1 VCRLYSRGLGEAE
14 GIGLVEGTRQRL
26 KAECGGMTPF
36 SSTRHVASDQS
47 ADMSAQSKSRRG
59 APLPGCPA
67 RLHGLIMILIIL
79 PIVGN
84 CC

>member
-1 VCRLYSRGLGEAE
+1 MCRLYSCGLGEAE

-36 SSTRHVASDQS
+36 SSTRHVCAVQVK
-47 ADMSAQSKSRRG
+47 AWRR
-59 APLPGCPA
+59 LPGCPA

-79 PIVGN
+79 SIFDNFTN
-84 CC
+84 CW